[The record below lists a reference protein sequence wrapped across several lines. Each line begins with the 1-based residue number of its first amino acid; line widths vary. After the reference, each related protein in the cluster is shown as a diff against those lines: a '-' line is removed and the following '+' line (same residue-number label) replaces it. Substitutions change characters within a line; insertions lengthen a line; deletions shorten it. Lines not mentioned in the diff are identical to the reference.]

1 MRLGGRI
8 QAAIEVLDDIAQRNR
23 PASMALKDWGLS
35 YRFAGG
41 GDRSAIGNLVYDS
54 LRRRASQAWR
64 MDDDGSH
71 SLVFATLA
79 AQWGMTPD
87 EIAGMLD
94 GDRFAPPLPAV
105 GRWQAWQERDLAMAP
120 DHVRADIPQWCSG
133 ELEALLG
140 EDWVAEAAALS
151 ARPPLDLRVNTL
163 KSNRN
168 KMLKQLAHT
177 GAVAADCAPD
187 GIRIAA
193 GARDSRLPN
202 VQAEAGY
209 QKGWF
214 EIQDE
219 GSQIAA
225 WLSRAMP
232 GEQVLD
238 YCAGGGGKTLAMAA
252 MMENRGQIHAHD
264 SDRNRLAPIHE
275 RIRRAGIRNV
285 QVLVP
290 GADHSALEGK
300 MDCVLVDAPCTG
312 SGTWRRRP
320 DSKWRLSAE
329 NLGER
334 MGEQDQVLAGAA
346 RFVRPGGRL
355 IYVTCSILASENTRR
370 AEAFAAANPGFGP
383 LPLAAAMGQLCK
395 NAQFTAVSDTMVVLS
410 PLKSGTDGFFI
421 AGFQRSNP

>member
-8 QAAIEVLDDIAQRNR
+8 QAAIEVLDDIAERNR

-35 YRFAGG
+35 HRFAGG

-54 LRRRASQAWR
+54 LRRMASQGWR
-64 MDDDGSH
+64 MDDTSSH

-79 AQWGMTPD
+79 DQWGMAPD
-87 EIAGMLD
+87 KITIALD
-94 GDRFAPPLPAV
+94 GDMFAPALPAQE
-105 GRWQAWQERDLAMAP
+105 RWRAWETRDLADAP
-120 DHVRADIPQWCSG
+120 DHVRSDIPQWCAT
-133 ELEALLG
+133 EFEALLG
-140 EDWVAEAAALS
+140 DDWVAEAAALS

-163 KSNRN
+163 KSNRD
-168 KMLKQLAHT
+168 KVLKQLAHT
-177 GAVAADCAPD
+177 GVVAADHAPD

-193 GARDSRLPN
+193 GLRDSRLPN

-214 EIQDE
+214 EVQDE
-219 GSQIAA
+219 GSQLAA
-225 WLSRAMP
+225 RLSLARP
-232 GEQVLD
+232 GEQVMD

-264 SDRNRLAPIHE
+264 SDKNRLAPIHE
-275 RIRRAGIRNV
+275 RIRRAGVHNA

-290 GADHSALEGK
+290 GGDHSALEGR

-329 NLGER
+329 NLAER
-334 MGEQDQVLAGAA
+334 IGEQDKVLGEAA

-355 IYVTCSILASENTRR
+355 VYVTCSMFASENTSRVK
-370 AEAFAAANPGFGP
+370 AFAAANLHFRP
-383 LPLAAAMGQLCK
+383 LPLAASLGELCK
-395 NAQFTAVSDTMVVLS
+395 NTQFRTISDTSVALA
-410 PLKSGTDGFFI
+410 PLRTGTDGFFI
-421 AGFQRSNP
+421 AAFQRS

>member
-1 MRLGGRI
+1 
-8 QAAIEVLDDIAQRNR
+8 
-23 PASMALKDWGLS
+23 
-35 YRFAGG
+35 

-64 MDDDGSH
+64 MDDASSH

-79 AQWGMTPD
+79 GQWDMTAD
-87 EIAGMLD
+87 TIAEALD
-94 GDRFAPPLPAV
+94 DDKFAPPLPDSD
-105 GRWQAWQERDLAMAP
+105 RWNAWGSRDLALAP
-120 DHVRADIPQWCSG
+120 DHVRADIPQWCAA
-133 ELEALLG
+133 EFEALLG
-140 EDWVAEAAALS
+140 KEWVAEAAALGQ
-151 ARPPLDLRVNTL
+151 RPPLDLRVNTL

-168 KMLKQLAHT
+168 KVLKQLANT
-177 GAVAADCAPD
+177 GAVASDHAPC

-193 GARDSRLPN
+193 GKRDSRLPN

-219 GSQIAA
+219 GSQLAA
-225 WLSRAMP
+225 LLSQAKP
-232 GEQVLD
+232 GEQVMD

-252 MMENRGQIHAHD
+252 MMDNRGQIHAHD
-264 SDRNRLAPIHE
+264 TDRNRLAPIHE
-275 RIRRAGIRNV
+275 RIKRAGVRNA

-290 GADHSALEGK
+290 GADHSALEGR

-320 DSKWRLSAE
+320 DAKWRLSAD
-329 NLGER
+329 NLAER
-334 MGEQDQVLAGAA
+334 VAEQDQVLAQAA

-355 IYVTCSILASENTRR
+355 VYVTCSMFATENTLR
-370 AEAFAAANPGFGP
+370 AEAFRKSNPEFQP
-383 LPLAAAMGQLCK
+383 LPIAASLGEMCE
-395 NAQFTAVSDTMVVLS
+395 NAHFTTIANSMVALS
-410 PLKSGTDGFFI
+410 PLKTGTDGFFI